1 MGWLMRFLTSSIGAK
16 YVMAISGL
24 GLVGFVIAHMAGNL
38 QIFLGWERLNAY
50 AAFLKGLGELLWIAR
65 IGLLVAVLAHIASGL
80 RLAWLNTKA
89 RPVRYRKQ
97 KSMHTT
103 VFARTMAVSGLM
115 LLAFIV
121 FHLLQFT
128 FGVTHPSIYAMEDPL
143 GRHDVYAMTV
153 TAFQQPLISG
163 VYIIAMALLGMH
175 MSHGASSMFQ
185 SMGLNNPK
193 YNGLISTIGPALGWL
208 IFLGNISM
216 PVAVLLGF
224 ITLR

>member
-1 MGWLMRFLTSSIGAK
+1 MGWVSRFITSSIGAK
-16 YVMAISGL
+16 YIMAVSGVV
-24 GLVGFVIAHMAGNL
+24 LVGFVLGHMAGNL

-65 IGLLVAVLAHIASGL
+65 ITLLVAVAAHIASGL
-80 RLAWLNTKA
+80 RLAWLNKRA
-89 RPVRYRKQ
+89 RPERYRKQ
-97 KSMHTT
+97 RSMHTN

-128 FGVTHPSIYAMEDPL
+128 FGITHPSIYALEDPL

-153 TAFQQPLISG
+153 SGFQQPLISG

-193 YNGLISTIGPALGWL
+193 YNGLISTIGPTLGLL
-208 IFLGNISM
+208 IFLGNTSM
-216 PVAVLLGF
+216 PVAVLLGLVH
-224 ITLR
+224 LR